1 MSPTFRTR
9 CQVCG
14 YLHPGEHPPAAC
26 PVCGVGAEQFV
37 PETELAA
44 PPAAAPAAAY
54 RCMVCGYIHEGDS
67 PPGACPVCSVDST
80 LFEPMGDSAATA
92 PANAETGHLVVLG
105 GGIAGVTAA
114 DHARRTSAGMQITL
128 VDLEPGHPYYRLNLT
143 RYLGGEVDAATL
155 AMVTPSWLADRD
167 IAFVRGQVTA
177 IDRDARS
184 LSLRDGTA
192 LTYDR
197 LVLAM
202 GAHAFV
208 PPIPG
213 ADLDGVFSI
222 RTRADVDALV
232 AQRTPGGRCLVIGGG
247 LLGLEAAGSIQR
259 RAMCITVLEGHG
271 FLLPRQLTREAGVM
285 LRAVV
290 EDRGIEVLSEVRV
303 EAILGDG
310 RVTGVRLASGEEL
323 RADLVV
329 LATGVRP
336 NSHLAHVCGLEVR
349 NGVVVDDRLAT
360 GDPVIFAAGDV
371 AEHSGRVYGIWPVSY
386 AQGAVAGVNAAGG
399 GASFEPLPPSNQLKV
414 LDVDLFSIGVVHPED
429 GSYLEFEDRSGGA
442 YRRLLCRDG
451 RIVGAVL
458 FGDTSLANDVRDAIE
473 GGTQLAELSTLG
485 ERISALGEHVRRMQ
499 G

>member
-1 MSPTFRTR
+1 MSSTSRYK

-14 YLHPGEHPPAAC
+14 YLHSGAQPPNAC
-26 PVCGVGAEQFV
+26 PVCGVGTDRFE
-37 PETELAA
+37 PEAA
-44 PPAAAPAAAY
+44 AASQPAATPATTH
-54 RCMVCGYIHEGDS
+54 RCMVCGYVHEGAA
-67 PPGACPVCSVDST
+67 PPSACPVCNVDSS
-80 LFEPMGDSAATA
+80 LFEPMSDAGVAA
-92 PANAETGHLVVLG
+92 PAGDQTGHLVVLG

-114 DHARRTSAGMQITL
+114 DHARRTSQGMQITL
-128 VDLEPGHPYYRLNLT
+128 VDLEPGHPYFRLNLT
-143 RYLGGEVDAATL
+143 RYLGGEVDAASL
-155 AMVTPSWLADRD
+155 AMVTPAWLSERD
-167 IAFVRGQVTA
+167 IDLIHGEVTA

-184 LSLRDGTA
+184 LTRQDGTA
-192 LTYDR
+192 LSYDR

-222 RTRADVDALV
+222 RTRADVDALL

-259 RAMCITVLEGHG
+259 RAMRITVLEGHG
-271 FLLPRQLTREAGVM
+271 FLLPRQLTQEAGDM

-290 EDRGIEVLSEVRV
+290 EDRGIEVLSKVRV

-310 RVTGVRLASGEEL
+310 RGTGVRLASGEEL
-323 RADLVV
+323 QADLVV
-329 LATGVRP
+329 IATGVRP
-336 NSHLAHVCGLEVR
+336 NSHLARLCGLEVR

-360 GDPVIFAAGDV
+360 DDPAIFAAGDV
-371 AEHSGRVYGIWPVSY
+371 AEHSGRIYGIWPVSY
-386 AQGAVAGVNAAGG
+386 AQGTVAGVNAAGG
-399 GASFEPLPPSNQLKV
+399 DASFEPLPPSNQLKV
-414 LDVDLFSIGVVHPED
+414 LDVDLFSVGVVHPED

-451 RIVGAVL
+451 RVVGAVL

-473 GGTQLAELSTLG
+473 AGTQLADLPTLA
-485 ERISALGEHVRRMQ
+485 ERISPLGDYLRRMQ